1 MDNLSSCP
9 ANNMKRNYYIFSSGK
24 LIRKQ
29 NTIYFEAGEAGEP
42 AEKTETEEDE
52 IEVSD
57 ETINPETETTE
68 DEQEPKRLTRKPIPV
83 EDIEAIYC
91 FSEMRFNTKFL
102 NYIAQKQITLHL
114 FNYYGYYSGSF
125 YPREPFI
132 SGKLLLHQVNSY
144 NDAAKRFNIA
154 RRFVEGAAD
163 NVIKNL
169 QYYNVRDKDMSVFIE
184 TIQELLSGI
193 DTCSSVAELMGIEGN
208 IKSTYYKS
216 WNLIINEDI
225 QFNKR
230 EKHPPPNPINALIS
244 FGNSL
249 VYTSVLSE
257 IYKTQLNPLISFLHE
272 PGERRF
278 SLSLDLA
285 EIFKPLLSDRI
296 IFSLLNK
303 KQIQEKHFT
312 KEVNFCHLN
321 EEGRKIFVR
330 EFDEKLK
337 TTIKHRSLKK
347 SVSYRH
353 LIRLE
358 CYKLI
363 KHILG
368 EKEYKPFT
376 IWW

>member
-1 MDNLSSCP
+1 
-9 ANNMKRNYYIFSSGK
+9 MKRNYYIFSSGK

-29 NTIYFEAGEAGEP
+29 NTIYFEPGKSDEP
-42 AEKTETEEDE
+42 EEIEQSDIEEDE
-52 IEVSD
+52 IEVVD
-57 ETINPETETTE
+57 ESVTEE
-68 DEQEPKRLTRKPIPV
+68 ENNKAEEMEPKKLPRRPIPV

-114 FNYYGYYSGSF
+114 FNYYGYYTGSF

-132 SGKLLLHQVNSY
+132 SGKLLIEQVNCY
-144 NDAAKRFNIA
+144 NDIFKRTGIA
-154 RRFVEGAAD
+154 QKFVKGAAD
-163 NVIKNL
+163 NILKNF
-169 QYYNVRDKDMSVFIE
+169 QYHNARDKDLSVFIE
-184 TIQELLSGI
+184 KTNELI
-193 DTCSSVAELMGIEGN
+193 NKINDTSDVNELMGIEGN
-208 IKSTYYKS
+208 IRSLYYTS
-216 WNLIINEDI
+216 WNLIINEEI
-225 QFNKR
+225 NFQKR
-230 EKHPPPNPINALIS
+230 QKHPPTNPINALIS

-257 IYKTQLNPLISFLHE
+257 IYKTQLNPLISFLHQ

-278 SLSLDLA
+278 SLALDLA
-285 EIFKPLLSDRI
+285 EIFKPLLADRI
-296 IFSLLNK
+296 IFSVLNK

-312 KEVNFCHLN
+312 KELNFCHLN
-321 EEGRKIFVR
+321 EEGRKIYLK
-330 EFDEKLK
+330 EFDDKLK
-337 TTIKHRSLKK
+337 TTIKHRNLKK

-368 EKEYKPFT
+368 EKEYKPFK

>member
-1 MDNLSSCP
+1 
-9 ANNMKRNYYIFSSGK
+9 MKRNYYIFSSGK
-24 LIRKQ
+24 FIRRQ
-29 NTIYFEAGEAGEP
+29 NTLYFEPGEASEP
-42 AEKTETEEDE
+42 EEETDTDYIEVTDESVTEEE
-52 IEVSD
+52 NKSAE
-57 ETINPETETTE
+57 EM
-68 DEQEPKRLTRKPIPV
+68 EPQKLPRRPIPV

-102 NYIAQKQITLHL
+102 NFLAQKQITLHL

-132 SGKLLLHQVNSY
+132 SGKLLIDQVNCY
-144 NDAAKRFNIA
+144 NDSSGRTNIA
-154 RRFVEGAAD
+154 RKFVKGAAD
-163 NVIKNL
+163 NILKNL
-169 QYYNVRDKDMSVFIE
+169 QYHNAREKDLSFFIE
-184 TIQELLSGI
+184 KINDLIKKTDNCG
-193 DTCSSVAELMGIEGN
+193 DVNELMGIEGN
-208 IKSTYYKS
+208 IRSLYYTS
-216 WNLIINEDI
+216 WNLIINDEI
-225 QFNKR
+225 NFSKR
-230 EKHPPPNPINALIS
+230 EKHPPVNPVNALIS

-249 VYTSVLSE
+249 VYTAVLSE

-278 SLSLDLA
+278 SLSLDIA

-312 KEVNFCHLN
+312 KELNFCHLN
-321 EEGRKIFVR
+321 EEGRKIYVK
-330 EFDEKLK
+330 EFDDRLK
-337 TTIKHRSLKK
+337 TTIKHRTLKK
-347 SVSYRH
+347 SVSYKH

-363 KHILG
+363 KHIIG
-368 EKEYKPFT
+368 EKEYQPFK